1 MLYRYTVSNFMTY
14 KDSVELSMI
23 PSVENIEGHLIDKEN
38 FPVLKTAIIYGANA
52 AGKSSLIKSMN
63 FARSFILDNT
73 VLSPLLNYSYRL
85 DKDTLNKESVFSFEI
100 KIGKEIY
107 QYGFSLYFNKA
118 SVQEEWL
125 YELTENICIFH
136 RERTESGIS
145 IKDIDKTLS
154 SEDLSRLKI
163 YEEDLSSTDNSLLL
177 TKVGNTSYGEGKF
190 WNSSREIFS
199 WFKRLTIFFPDTR
212 FNLLSAVYVNEK
224 EVNDLYKKYFNFFGI
239 DIDNIHLKEVPIEY
253 LPVEAEFLSEINKS
267 LANKKDEGTKGML
280 NINGKEYLFDINK
293 ENRLTA
299 HEVKFRHRVNDC
311 VAEFSKDEESDG
323 TQRLFDLIPPYARII
338 LSGGVLVVDEID
350 RNLHSLL
357 TSRIFK
363 IFLSSEGNQ
372 NRQLIC
378 TTHDVKMINLSLLRP
393 DEIWFINKNKN
404 EASSLYPLAKYKV
417 NYPQNAEINYLNG
430 MYQGIPDFNF
440 NER

>member
-163 YEEDLSSTDNSLLL
+163 YEEDLSSTDNSLSL
-177 TKVGNTSYGEGKF
+177 
-190 WNSSREIFS
+190 
-199 WFKRLTIFFPDTR
+199 
-212 FNLLSAVYVNEK
+212 
-224 EVNDLYKKYFNFFGI
+224 
-239 DIDNIHLKEVPIEY
+239 IHI
-253 LPVEAEFLSEINKS
+253 
-267 LANKKDEGTKGML
+267 
-280 NINGKEYLFDINK
+280 
-293 ENRLTA
+293 
-299 HEVKFRHRVNDC
+299 
-311 VAEFSKDEESDG
+311 
-323 TQRLFDLIPPYARII
+323 
-338 LSGGVLVVDEID
+338 
-350 RNLHSLL
+350 
-357 TSRIFK
+357 
-363 IFLSSEGNQ
+363 
-372 NRQLIC
+372 
-378 TTHDVKMINLSLLRP
+378 
-393 DEIWFINKNKN
+393 
-404 EASSLYPLAKYKV
+404 
-417 NYPQNAEINYLNG
+417 
-430 MYQGIPDFNF
+430 
-440 NER
+440 

>member
-63 FARSFILDNT
+63 FARSFILDNS

-85 DKDTLNKESVFSFEI
+85 DKETKNKESVFSFEI

-107 QYGFSLYFNKA
+107 QYGFSIFFNKA
-118 SVQEEWL
+118 LVQEEWL
-125 YELTENICIFH
+125 YELTKDICIFH
-136 RERTESGIS
+136 RERIENSIS
-145 IKDIDKTLS
+145 IENIDKTLS
-154 SEDLSRLKI
+154 TEDLSRLKV
-163 YEEDLSSTDNSLLL
+163 YEEDLSSTNNCLLL
-177 TKVGNTSYGEGKF
+177 TKLGNTSYGESRF
-190 WNSSREIFS
+190 WDSIRKIFS
-199 WFKRLTIFFPDTR
+199 WFKRLTIFFPNTR
-212 FNLLSAVYVNEK
+212 FNLLSAVYINEK
-224 EVNDLYKKYFNFFGI
+224 EVNNLYKKYFNFFGI
-239 DIDNIHLKEVPIEY
+239 DIDNIHLKEIPIEY
-253 LPVEAEFLSEINKS
+253 LPVKTEYLSEINKD
-267 LANKKDEGTKGML
+267 LASKKDEGTKGML
-280 NINGKEYLFDINK
+280 NINGKEYLFEIN
-293 ENRLTA
+293 EGDRLTA
-299 HEVKFRHRVNDC
+299 KEVKFRHRVNDY

-338 LSGGVLVVDEID
+338 LNGGVLIVDEID

-357 TSRIFK
+357 TSEIFK
-363 IFLSSEGNQ
+363 VFLSSEGNQ

-393 DEIWFINKNKN
+393 DEIWFIDKKKNV
-404 EASSLYPLAKYKV
+404 ASSLYPLAKYKV

-430 MYQGIPDFNF
+430 MYQGIPDLNF
-440 NER
+440 NK